1 MNPYAVPGL
10 IYVIIYLCLMLVVL
24 KFNTKRDTN
33 RVFAVFILTV
43 VMWSISEAMRKLVV
57 PPSIGYETFWY
68 HDYAILFAKTMSV
81 AAGFMLATFYHFST
95 VFPKRRMKTGII
107 IAYIPALIYVPIIL
121 FLDEFIRDVKPT
133 HEGYGI
139 VYGSLIGPAIALMI
153 IYSILISYNL
163 LKLYTE
169 TKSLLQRSQIKTIS
183 IGAFLTMLMG
193 IITVSMISSGIGI
206 PFWMPE
212 STFLLPL
219 LIFVSYAVIK
229 YQLLDVEMLIR
240 NSVISFVTAFLMAG
254 LGVSIVWGAAFLFL
268 SVNLGVFAV
277 LTLFVMTVVIFGY
290 NLIKESVTSVVELLF
305 PGLKWRECKLEEAFL
320 VNTSGVVLAHTKTR
334 EKTGVIDSDIV
345 GGMLTAIQDFVKDS
359 FRAEDRETLRTL
371 SVGKTKMIIEHS
383 PNTYMAVVFTGY
395 ETEELRSDIKSILK
409 KTENTY
415 GKILKDWDGDKEKVR
430 NIESMVNN
438 LFPAMA

>member
-10 IYVIIYLCLMLVVL
+10 IYVIIYLCLLLVVL
-24 KFNTKRDTN
+24 RFNTKRDAN

-43 VMWSISEAMRKLVV
+43 IIWSVSESMRKLVI

-68 HDYAILFAKTMSV
+68 HDYALLFAKTMSIS
-81 AAGFMLATFYHFST
+81 AGFMLATFYHFSAI
-95 VFPKRRMKTGII
+95 FPKRRMKTGIML
-107 IAYIPALIYVPIIL
+107 AYIPALIYVPIIL
-121 FLDEFIRDVKPT
+121 FLDEFIKGVKPT

-153 IYSILISYNL
+153 MYSILISYNL
-163 LKLYTE
+163 LRSYTE
-169 TKSLLQRSQIKTIS
+169 TKSLLQRSQIKIIF
-183 IGAFLTMLMG
+183 IGTFLTMLMG

-206 PFWMPE
+206 PPWMPE

-219 LIFVSYAVIK
+219 LIFVSYAIVR

-254 LGVSIVWGAAFLFL
+254 LGVSVVWGAAFLFL
-268 SVNLGVFAV
+268 SVNLSVFAV
-277 LTLFVMTVVIFGY
+277 LTLLVMTLIILGY

-305 PGLKWRECKLEEAFL
+305 PKLKWRECKPKEAFL
-320 VNTSGVVLAHTKTR
+320 INTSGVVLAHTETR

-345 GGMLTAIQDFVKDS
+345 GGMLTAVQDFVKES
-359 FRAEDRETLRTL
+359 FHGEDRETLRTL

-383 PNTYMAVVFTGY
+383 PNAYMAVVFTGY
-395 ETEELRSDIKSILK
+395 ETEELRSDIKFLLRKVDEKYSKVL
-409 KTENTY
+409 E
-415 GKILKDWDGDKEKVR
+415 GWDGDKEKIRGV
-430 NIESMVNN
+430 ESMVNN
-438 LFPAMA
+438 LFPATA